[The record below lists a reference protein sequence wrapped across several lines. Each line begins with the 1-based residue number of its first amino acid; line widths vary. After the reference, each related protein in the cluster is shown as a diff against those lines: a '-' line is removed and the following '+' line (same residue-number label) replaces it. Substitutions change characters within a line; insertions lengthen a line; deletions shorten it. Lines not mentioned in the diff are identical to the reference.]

1 MGKIVDQNASGKN
14 ATKNATKSCALF
26 CAIVGG
32 FTMIAAEAEAQQRR
46 ARSAPPEITIQRR
59 SFLDPGPVVP
69 RDSLRNYVTMDTIL
83 REPVYNN
90 QRGMLGLETLPRRF
104 DPPGRP
110 VPLFEF

>member
-1 MGKIVDQNASGKN
+1 MFQKFFCIVLRPRQRVHPVGERSRGANA
-14 ATKNATKSCALF
+14 
-26 CAIVGG
+26 
-32 FTMIAAEAEAQQRR
+32 
-46 ARSAPPEITIQRR
+46 APPEIVIQKR
-59 SFLDPGPVVP
+59 SFLDSGRVVP
-69 RDSLRNYVTMDTIL
+69 RDSMRNYVTMDTIL

>member
-1 MGKIVDQNASGKN
+1 MGTGFKHSFAL
-14 ATKNATKSCALF
+14 SCAL
-26 CAIVGG
+26 ASA
-32 FTMIAAEAEAQQRR
+32 FTLIAVEAQAQTQTRG

-69 RDSLRNYVTMDTIL
+69 RDSMRNYVTMDTIL

-110 VPLFEF
+110 VTLFEF

>member
-1 MGKIVDQNASGKN
+1 MRICFKN
-14 ATKNATKSCALF
+14 SFALF
-26 CAIVGG
+26 CALASA
-32 FTMIAAEAEAQQRR
+32 FTLLASAAEAQTRR
-46 ARSAPPEITIQRR
+46 GRAAPPEIVIQKR
-59 SFLDPGPVVP
+59 SFLDSGRVVP
-69 RDSLRNYVTMDTIL
+69 RDSMRKYVTMDTIL

>member
-1 MGKIVDQNASGKN
+1 M
-14 ATKNATKSCALF
+14 
-26 CAIVGG
+26 
-32 FTMIAAEAEAQQRR
+32 
-46 ARSAPPEITIQRR
+46 
-59 SFLDPGPVVP
+59 
-69 RDSLRNYVTMDTIL
+69 RNYVTMDTIL